1 MAPHIDNLESGVLN
15 PDPSPV
21 VARCSHAY
29 IPCNTARIETPI
41 QPLPHSTRDASAV
54 VAAERC
60 CHANAAA
67 PAAAMPGARMMM
79 HAYMSIQLCMHHH
92 TCARHRCGR
101 GGSVGSG
108 RNQSPHECTRPRPA
122 AAFGLGRAS
131 EGGVAL
137 AGQAVGV
144 RNGGSG
150 RTGASRRAE
159 GRAARGWRGREGA
172 APRSGGGGR
181 LEESRGS
188 ERQEEGC
195 GLTSALGRGICGG
208 ELRGGLCVSIYTWT
222 RAAWYNA

>member
-1 MAPHIDNLESGVLN
+1 MCTQVSQCKEAFEAAGSIAFDTMAPHIDNLESGVLN

-101 GGSVGSG
+101 GGSVGAILYMYVCIYSCM
-108 RNQSPHECTRPRPA
+108 H
-122 AAFGLGRAS
+122 AS
-131 EGGVAL
+131 SYL
-137 AGQAVGV
+137 CQASL
-144 RNGGSG
+144 RQ
-150 RTGASRRAE
+150 RRQ
-159 GRAARGWRGREGA
+159 RRIW
-172 APRSGGGGR
+172 
-181 LEESRGS
+181 
-188 ERQEEGC
+188 
-195 GLTSALGRGICGG
+195 
-208 ELRGGLCVSIYTWT
+208 
-222 RAAWYNA
+222 